1 MNKAGTNAGMVQER
15 TRLANTALNSCAF
28 VGQVGATVMHTQVA
42 SGLPN
47 WHYRAI
53 DLPINPNIIQGL
65 GEIWHL
71 LSVGLRLTLNAS
83 LAALEWVQYWQCS
96 LSNIGN
102 RLSYVQDT

>member
-1 MNKAGTNAGMVQER
+1 MSYKAG
-15 TRLANTALNSCAF
+15 NSGWNIGAF
-28 VGQVGATVMHTQVA
+28 IGQVGATVMHTQVA